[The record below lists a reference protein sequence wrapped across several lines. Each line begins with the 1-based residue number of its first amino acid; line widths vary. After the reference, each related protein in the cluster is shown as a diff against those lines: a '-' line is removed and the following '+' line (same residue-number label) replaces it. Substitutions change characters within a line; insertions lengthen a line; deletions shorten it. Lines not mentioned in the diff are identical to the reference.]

1 MPCDHSPVT
10 ISQLKVA
17 AWVWWLLCG
26 ALLIAFPPPD
36 GTVNDLL
43 LMLSALPLGLAY
55 GVPYWRRVFAAYREG
70 LNEES
75 EKRATSRH

>member
-1 MPCDHSPVT
+1 VT
-10 ISQLKVA
+10 NGQVKVA

-43 LMLSALPLGLAY
+43 LLVSALPLGLAY
-55 GVPYWRRVFAAYREG
+55 GVPYWRRVYAAYREG
-70 LNEES
+70 RDDES
-75 EKRATSRH
+75 QERATTGH